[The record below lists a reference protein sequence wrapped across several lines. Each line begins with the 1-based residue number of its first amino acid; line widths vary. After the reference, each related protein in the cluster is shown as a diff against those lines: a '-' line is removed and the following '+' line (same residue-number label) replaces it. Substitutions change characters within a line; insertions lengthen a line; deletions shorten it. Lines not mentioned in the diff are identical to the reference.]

1 MTSKDQTTESGQR
14 ADEVAL
20 FRYGLIADL
29 VHLQPGERGI
39 YARLREKAAQ
49 TYDIPGSRRGRVW
62 RRKRCEVGYRI
73 GAEVAFQLYA
83 PSHAPTRDK
92 HAPSPKRWPTSY
104 A

>member
-1 MTSKDQTTESGQR
+1 MMTSKDQTTESGQR

-49 TYDIPGSRRGRVW
+49 TYDIPGSRRGRVAAETMRGWLQDW
-62 RRKRCEVGYRI
+62 RRGGFPALR
-73 GAEVAFQLYA
+73 
-83 PSHAPTRDK
+83 
-92 HAPSPKRWPTSY
+92 PK
-104 A
+104 